1 MACLELMG
9 VPAVVI
15 GRGHGRDTGGRAVVK
30 VDARMHPQI
39 ERYLKD
45 TTYELFLDRL
55 YLNYPSSRISL
66 FGQMSNP

>member
-1 MACLELMG
+1 MG
-9 VPAVVI
+9 VLAVVI
-15 GRGHGRDTGGRAVVK
+15 GRGHGRNMDGCAVVK
-30 VDARMHPQI
+30 ADSRVHREI

-66 FGQMSNP
+66 FGQKSNP